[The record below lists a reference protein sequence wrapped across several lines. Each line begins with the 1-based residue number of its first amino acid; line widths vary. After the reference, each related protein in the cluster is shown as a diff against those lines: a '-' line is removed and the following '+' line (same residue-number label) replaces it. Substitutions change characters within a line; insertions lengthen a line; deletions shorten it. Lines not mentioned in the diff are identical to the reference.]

1 MAQRTASTDAREFHQ
16 HAVARGLDDAPA
28 VFRDF
33 RIQHLAAMRLEAF
46 ERRFL
51 GRSHQPR
58 VARHI
63 WRRSTGCFMALLQRN
78 DHSTFRP
85 VFVGC
90 KQRSCGS

>member
-1 MAQRTASTDAREFHQ
+1 LRSTIARCTSTAQRAASTDAREFHQ

-33 RIQHLAAMRLEAF
+33 RIHHLAAMRLEAF

-63 WRRSTGCFMALLQRN
+63 GGEDGGETAFDRLL
-78 DHSTFRP
+78 HGP
-85 VFVGC
+85 PPA
-90 KQRSCGS
+90 QRS